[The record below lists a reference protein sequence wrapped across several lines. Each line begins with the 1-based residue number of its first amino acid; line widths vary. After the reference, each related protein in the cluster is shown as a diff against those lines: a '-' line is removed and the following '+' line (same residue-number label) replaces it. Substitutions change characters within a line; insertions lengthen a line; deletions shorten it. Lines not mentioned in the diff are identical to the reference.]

1 MGGHYAVVFS
11 QSQRQGKKVEK
22 PSTDPLRSTS
32 PDAVARK
39 RLNQKAGEGSSD
51 RLSIELENY
60 LADTAPASRNG
71 SAPGSPEYPTYADT
85 RRLSI
90 SKVNFDEDQDDDEGA
105 KWWCGL
111 RQPKTILGIKVNT
124 IVRMLKVCSAFPFVI
139 VVAALNFSN
148 KYAFLRY
155 ATLSALL
162 LVRRKMQCTCAK
174 LVLTYHCIF
183 SCRSVTGI
191 RVMNILIYVA
201 PVVYGKIPP

>member
-1 MGGHYAVVFS
+1 MRGYFAPLFP

-71 SAPGSPEYPTYADT
+71 SPPGSPEYPTYADT

-105 KWWCGL
+105 KWCCGL

-155 ATLSALL
+155 ALFSAPSLRNYSHSC
-162 LVRRKMQCTCAK
+162 VYFAK
-174 LVLTYHCIF
+174 FRDDMLACKLRTHYSF
-183 SCRSVTGI
+183 SAGR
-191 RVMNILIYVA
+191 
-201 PVVYGKIPP
+201 